1 LLPTELFVPELGV
14 LVMEPVAPLTPELVL
29 LVELVLPLV
38 ELVVLPLVELV
49 VLLLVELDFLLLED
63 RDEPTS
69 AVPD

>member
-1 LLPTELFVPELGV
+1 LLLEDPDESRL
-14 LVMEPVAPLTPELVL
+14 AD
-29 LVELVLPLV
+29 
-38 ELVVLPLVELV
+38 LPLVELV